1 MTRDEILAM
10 KPGRELDALVAER
23 VLGYKV
29 VDVLPQGITYMAGKR
44 KRWIKNPNYST
55 DVAAAWE
62 VRSELLESHGGVEL
76 VRMCEKHPELCEL
89 TTSRWRDSKEQ
100 RVVIAVM
107 ADSMPEAVC
116 KVALLAEIRDLEP
129 FDTQGKRCDA
139 WCRIAEEVS

>member
-55 DVAAAWE
+55 GVAAAWE
-62 VRSELLESHGGVEL
+62 AVEEMNDCLHLREHGEEGRWEANF
-76 VRMCEKHPELCEL
+76 CGYPG
-89 TTSRWRDSKEQ
+89 SR
-100 RVVIAVM
+100 AHG
-107 ADSMPEAVC
+107 ATAPEAIC
-116 KVALLAEIRDLEP
+116 KAALLAVM
-129 FDTQGKRCDA
+129 
-139 WCRIAEEVS
+139 EEGDNHGS